1 MYKFAAILLAAAA
14 LFAASGSAFA
24 QGIYIG
30 PGPGPQIYLGPG
42 YGPQVE
48 PRYERDYDEPRYY
61 RRDREYDRD
70 YDRRNYRTYNGCP
83 PHYTVQDGACK
94 PYRGY

>member
-1 MYKFAAILLAAAA
+1 MCKLAVITLAAAA
-14 LFAASGSAFA
+14 LFAAPGSVSA

-30 PGPGPQIYLGPG
+30 PGGPGPQIYLGPG

-48 PRYERDYDEPRYY
+48 PRYYDEPRYY
-61 RRDREYDRD
+61 RRDREYESA
-70 YDRRNYRTYNGCP
+70 YERRNYRTWNGCP
-83 PHYTVQDGACK
+83 RNYTVQDGVCK